1 MKLYQLEGCPYC
13 AKVSSVL
20 DNLGIS
26 YETVS
31 VPGSRDLRTELIEVS
46 GQDRVPVIVDNG
58 EVISDSERII
68 AYLNEK
74 Y

>member
-20 DNLGIS
+20 DEKGIG
-26 YETVS
+26 YETIN
-31 VPGSRDLRTELIEVS
+31 VPGSKDLRTELIEVS
-46 GQDRVPVIVDNG
+46 GQDSVPVIVDNG
-58 EVISDSERII
+58 EVVSDSERII
-68 AYLNEK
+68 AFLNEK